1 MSRDRSRIGLE
12 DLYSFVEKYLEEDFE
27 VESVLSFSPKGSV
40 RKLRHK
46 RSHKRYICRNYPAV
60 VDAYLALKGVQC
72 PYLPRIYE
80 AACRVSEQQE
90 MLVLEE
96 YIQGDTLEELLQGGA
111 LESHQVKTITLQLC
125 RGLYV
130 CHSLGLVHR
139 DIKPENVILQGK
151 RAVLIDFDAA
161 RLFFGEKNKRKDT
174 QILGTVGYA
183 PPEQY
188 GISGTDNR
196 ADIYAMGVLINE
208 MLTGQHPSRT
218 LAGGRWGHIVS
229 RCTMIQPKKR
239 YASVHELMEAL

>member
-1 MSRDRSRIGLE
+1 ME

-40 RKLRHK
+40 RKLRHN
-46 RSHKRYICRNYPAV
+46 RSHKRYICRNYRV
-60 VDAYLALKGVQC
+60 
-72 PYLPRIYE
+72 YE
-80 AACRVSEQQE
+80 AACRDSEQQE

-96 YIQGDTLEELLQGGA
+96 YIQGDTLEELLKGGT
-111 LESHQVKTITLQLC
+111 LESHQVKAITLQLC
-125 RGLYV
+125 QGLYV

-161 RLFFGEKNKRKDT
+161 RLFSGEKKKRKDT

-188 GISGTDNR
+188 GISGTDDR
-196 ADIYAMGVLINE
+196 ADIYDLIE
-208 MLTGQHPSRT
+208 SDL
-218 LAGGRWGHIVS
+218 I
-229 RCTMIQPKKR
+229 C
-239 YASVHELMEAL
+239 